1 MGLGKKNDLNS
12 SIRNFDKSTLK
23 KNKNTN
29 DVYNGLDISSL
40 KSSKK
45 NKKAD
50 TKEAD
55 TQRSNSIDDNFT
67 SYLLA
72 ESLMEILSVG
82 LD

>member
-1 MGLGKKNDLNS
+1 MGLGKKNNLNS
-12 SIRNFDKSTLK
+12 SIRNFDNSTLK
-23 KNKNTN
+23 KNKNSN

>member
-23 KNKNTN
+23 KTKKN
-29 DVYNGLDISSL
+29 DYGLDISSL